1 MFNFKDIP
9 FFDNHTHLIDTSNRE
24 ISLREFITPFAHG
37 YGDILA
43 PGKHFGTPV
52 NSDPASC
59 TDDYLRTVA
68 ANLGVTK
75 TLVAYLSELYR
86 CEPNLDV
93 VLAERNK
100 RSLQDMKGYTEMLYR
115 DQNIIAEMVD
125 SPLPMGASEL
135 DVFPSKIYR
144 LWQIDPRIVD
154 YFKEAA
160 SYDELLDRLD
170 AEVRHAILT
179 EHFHGVKYH
188 VLEKMTRKPHIVI
201 ADEARAQFAAAK
213 AGDKLAYEE
222 VYYGIFCHML
232 LLTQEIDFPI
242 HIHTGITGKT
252 YHGIMEQLDPFCF
265 CEMLNNDEF
274 YRSHIVLLH
283 CSYPHTRNVA
293 VMANTYPNIWADM
306 AQVLPWASFNFAQ
319 IVEEI
324 IAMAPNSKITFG
336 TGSHNHPEL
345 NWMSAKIAKS
355 ALEFTLENCVKRGV
369 LTIPQ
374 AVETAEQLLYKNALR
389 LYDKQI

>member
-9 FFDNHTHLIDTSNRE
+9 FFDNHTHLIDTSNRA
-24 ISLREFITPFAHG
+24 ITLREFITPFAHG
-37 YGDILA
+37 YGDLLEENC
-43 PGKHFGTPV
+43 HFGTPV
-52 NSDPASC
+52 NSKPSSC
-59 TDDYLRTVA
+59 SEEYLNTIVG
-68 ANLGVTK
+68 NLGVTK

-86 CEPNLDV
+86 CEPKLDV

-100 RSLQDMKGYTEMLYR
+100 RSLADMKGYTEMLYR

-135 DVFPSKIYR
+135 DVFPAKIYR
-144 LWQIDPRIVD
+144 LWQIDPRFID
-154 YFKEAA
+154 YFAEAA

-170 AEVRHAILT
+170 SEVRHAIT
-179 EHFHGVKYH
+179 VEHYDGVKYH
-188 VLEKMTRKPHIVI
+188 VLEKMTQKPHIVS
-201 ADEARAQFAAAK
+201 AEEARSVFAAAK
-213 AGDKLAYEE
+213 AGDKIAYEE
-222 VYYGIFCHML
+222 VYFAVFCHML
-232 LLTQEIDFPI
+232 LLTQQLDFPI

-252 YHGIMEQLDPFCF
+252 GHGIVENLDPFVF
-265 CEMLNNDEF
+265 CRMLNTDAY
-274 YRSHIVLLH
+274 YRSHIVFLH
-283 CSYPHTRNVA
+283 CSYPNTRNVA

-324 IAMAPNSKITFG
+324 IAMAPNTKIMFG

-345 NWMSAKIAKS
+345 IWMSSKIAKS
-355 ALEFTLENCVKRGV
+355 ALEFTMENCVKRGV

-389 LYDKQI
+389 LYRKEA